1 MDRNDLPLSGRPRR
15 KIEHHRVVE
24 QAVQGSLSSQFDI
37 AIPSTFAPENRVT
50 LYHGDCMEFL
60 HTIPDASVQLVVTS
74 PPYNIGK
81 EYEEVLDIETY
92 KAQQRQIIEQCI
104 RILKPEGS
112 ICWEVGNHVNNG
124 EIIPL
129 DVLLYDCFK
138 ENGLKLRNRIVW
150 HFGHGLHCK
159 NRFSG
164 RYETINWFTR
174 SDDYVFNLDPVR
186 VPQKYPGKRHFKG
199 PNRGKYSGNPRG
211 KNPSDVWD
219 IPNVKANH
227 VEKTDHPCQFPVA
240 LVQRLVLSMT
250 NEDDLVFDPFIG
262 VGTTAVAAIINGR
275 RAAGAEIVKRYYDLA
290 VDRIKK
296 AFVGELRIRP
306 DKPVYKPPQTSKL
319 TINPW
324 ENGSQEVD
332 T

>member
-1 MDRNDLPLSGRPRR
+1 MNTGDLLLSSHSDRKVVRHSS
-15 KIEHHRVVE
+15 VE
-24 QAVQGSLSSQFDI
+24 QALQGSLSNQFDI
-37 AIPSTFAPENRVT
+37 AIPTTFAPENIVT

-60 HTIPDASVQLVVTS
+60 QTIPNESVQLVVTS

-81 EYEEVLDIETY
+81 EYEEVLDIEVY
-92 KAQQRQIIEQCI
+92 KAQQRQVIEQCI

-112 ICWEVGNHVNNG
+112 ICWEVGNYVNNG

-129 DVLLYDCFK
+129 DVLLYDCFR

-164 RYETINWFTR
+164 RYETINWFTK

-199 PNRGKYSGNPRG
+199 PNRGKFSGNPKG

-219 IPNVKANH
+219 IPNM
-227 VEKTDHPCQFPVA
+227 KT
-240 LVQRLVLSMT
+240 S
-250 NEDDLVFDPFIG
+250 
-262 VGTTAVAAIINGR
+262 
-275 RAAGAEIVKRYYDLA
+275 
-290 VDRIKK
+290 
-296 AFVGELRIRP
+296 
-306 DKPVYKPPQTSKL
+306 
-319 TINPW
+319 
-324 ENGSQEVD
+324 
-332 T
+332 

>member
-1 MDRNDLPLSGRPRR
+1 MNTGDPSPPDHAKRASSG
-15 KIEHHRVVE
+15 VE
-24 QAVQGSLSSQFDI
+24 QAVQISLSSQFDI
-37 AIPSTFAPENRVT
+37 AIPDTFAPENKVT
-50 LYHGDCMEFL
+50 LYHGDCTDFL
-60 HTIPDASVQLVVTS
+60 RTLPDESVQLVVTS

-81 EYEEVLDIETY
+81 EYEQVLDIEVY
-92 KAQQRQIIEQCI
+92 KAQQQQVIEECI
-104 RILKPEGS
+104 RILRPEGS
-112 ICWEVGNHVNNG
+112 ICWEVGNYVDNG

-129 DVLLYDCFK
+129 DILLYDCFR

-150 HFGHGLHCK
+150 HFGHGLHCQ

-164 RYETINWFTR
+164 RYETINWFTK
-174 SDDYVFNLDPVR
+174 SDDYVF
-186 VPQKYPGKRHFKG
+186 KG
-199 PNRGKYSGNPRG
+199 PKRGRLSGNPRG

-250 NEDDLVFDPFIG
+250 NEGDLVFDPFIG

-275 RAAGAEIVKRYYDLA
+275 RAAGAETVRHYYDLA
-290 VDRIKK
+290 VERIKR
-296 AFVGELRIRP
+296 ASIGELRIRP
-306 DKPVYKPPQTSKL
+306 DKPVYRPPENSKL

-324 ENGSQEVD
+324 ESENQ
-332 T
+332 

>member
-1 MDRNDLPLSGRPRR
+1 MSFPNHPTTEATDTKR
-15 KIEHHRVVE
+15 I
-24 QAVQGSLSSQFDI
+24 VQGRLSSQLDI
-37 AIPSTFAPENRVT
+37 AIPSTFAPENLVT
-50 LYHGDCMEFL
+50 LYCGDCLELLEM
-60 HTIPDASVQLVVTS
+60 IPDASAQLVVTS

-81 EYEEVLDIETY
+81 EYEQVLDIEVY
-92 KAQQRQIIEQCI
+92 KAQQRQIIKECV

-112 ICWEVGNHVNNG
+112 ICWEVGNYVDNG

-129 DVLLYDCFK
+129 DILLYDCFR

-164 RYETINWFTR
+164 RYETINWFTK

-186 VPQKYPGKRHFKG
+186 VPQKYPGKKHFKG
-199 PNRGKYSGNPRG
+199 PNRGEYSGNPKG
-211 KNPSDVWD
+211 KNPSDVWN

-250 NEDDLVFDPFIG
+250 NEGDLVFDPFMG
-262 VGTTAVAAIINGR
+262 VGTTAVAAVVNGR
-275 RAAGAEIVKRYYDLA
+275 RAAGAEIIRHYCDLA
-290 VDRIKK
+290 VDRVKK
-296 AFVGELRIRP
+296 ALVGELRIRP
-306 DKPVYKPPQTSKL
+306 DKPVYEPSEKSKL
-319 TINPW
+319 TTNPW
-324 ENGSQEVD
+324 EEQ
-332 T
+332 